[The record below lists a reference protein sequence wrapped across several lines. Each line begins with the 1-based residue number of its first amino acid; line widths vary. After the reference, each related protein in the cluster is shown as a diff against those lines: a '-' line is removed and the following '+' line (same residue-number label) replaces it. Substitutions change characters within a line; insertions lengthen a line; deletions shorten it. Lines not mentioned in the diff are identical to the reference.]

1 MSSLHLPLVPRPT
14 MLHHVGSWLTDP
26 HIYGLVLLVFVP
38 LFGGFIKVM
47 RDDPKLRRYLPEC
60 LVPPHEKV

>member
-1 MSSLHLPLVPRPT
+1 